1 MTQPLERST
10 AQTGSVA
17 AGGLVR
23 HAVLRLAGLVPTL
36 FVIVTTAFFLMRL
49 APGGP
54 FDEERAVPA
63 EITANLQAAYGLDQ
77 PVVVQYA
84 NYLGGLLHGDL
95 GPSFRMKDFTVA
107 ELIARGLPVT
117 LTLGAAAL
125 LLTVGIGVP
134 LGLVAALRHNGWQD
148 HAVMSVAL
156 VGIAVPN
163 FVVAPV
169 LALVFGIGLGWL
181 PVAGWEP
188 GSVRHAVLPVVTLAL
203 PFVAYVARLTRGSLL
218 EVLQSPFIRTAR
230 AKGLA
235 PLAILR
241 RHALKPT
248 LMPVVSFLGPATAAL
263 LTGSLVVEQV
273 FGLPG
278 VGRYFVQ
285 GAVNRDYTLVMGM
298 VIFYATLILL
308 LNLAVDLLYGWLD
321 PRIRHG

>member
-1 MTQPLERST
+1 MLRYALGRLLAIVPTFLVI
-10 AQTGSVA
+10 VA
-17 AGGLVR
+17 A
-23 HAVLRLAGLVPTL
+23 
-36 FVIVTTAFFLMRL
+36 AFFLMRA

-54 FDEERAVPA
+54 FDSEQTLPP
-63 EITANLQAAYGLDQ
+63 EIEANLQAAYGLDA
-77 PVVVQYA
+77 PVHVQFGR
-84 NYLGGLLHGDL
+84 YLAGLARGDL

-107 ELIARGLPVT
+107 ELIGRGLPVT
-117 LTLGAAAL
+117 LAVGGGAL
-125 LLTVGIGVP
+125 LLALVLGVP
-134 LGLVAALRHNGWQD
+134 LGLAAGLRHNGWAD
-148 HAVMSVAL
+148 HGVMTVAL
-156 VGIAVPN
+156 AGIAVPS

-169 LALVFGIGLGWL
+169 LALVFGLYLGWL

-188 GSVRHAVLPVVTLAL
+188 GRLQYLVLPVVTLAL
-203 PFVAYVARLTRGSLL
+203 PVAAYVARLTRGSLL
-218 EVLQSPFIRTAR
+218 EVLQSAYIRTAR

-235 PLAILR
+235 PAVILR

-248 LMPVVSFLGPATAAL
+248 LLPVVSFLGPAAASL

-308 LNLAVDLLYGWLD
+308 LNLLVDLLYGWLD
-321 PRIRHG
+321 PRIRHD

>member
-1 MTQPLERST
+1 VTRY
-10 AQTGSVA
+10 A
-17 AGGLVR
+17 
-23 HAVLRLAGLVPTL
+23 LRRLLGIFPTL
-36 FVIVTTAFFLMRL
+36 LAIVTAAFFLMRL

-54 FDEERAVPA
+54 FDEEQTVPP

-77 PVVVQYA
+77 PVLVQYRK
-84 NYLGGLLHGDL
+84 YLAGVLHGDL
-95 GPSFRMKDFTVA
+95 GPSFRMKDFSVA

-117 LTLGAAAL
+117 LSIGAAAL
-125 LLTVGIGVP
+125 ALAVLLGVP
-134 LGLVAALRHNGWQD
+134 LGLLAARRHNRWTD
-148 HAVMSVAL
+148 HAVMGLAL
-156 VGIAVPN
+156 IGIAVPN

-169 LALVFGIGLGWL
+169 LALAFGVRLGWL

-188 GSVRHAVLPVVTLAL
+188 GELRYMLLPVVTLAL

-230 AKGLA
+230 AKGLSSG
-235 PLAILR
+235 AILR

-248 LMPVVSFLGPATAAL
+248 LLPVVSFLGPATAAL

-285 GAVNRDYTLVMGM
+285 GAINRDYTLVMGM
-298 VIFYATLILL
+298 VIFYAALILL
-308 LNLAVDLLYGWLD
+308 LNLAVDLVYGWLD
-321 PRIRHG
+321 PRIRHD